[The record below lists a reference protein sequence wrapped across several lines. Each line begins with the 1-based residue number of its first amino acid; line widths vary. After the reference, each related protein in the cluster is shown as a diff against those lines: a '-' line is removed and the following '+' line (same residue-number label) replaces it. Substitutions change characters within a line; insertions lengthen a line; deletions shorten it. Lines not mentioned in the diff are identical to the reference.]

1 MCRFHLMSRQTRNF
15 NAAPHLALLA
25 VQVIFATWGIP
36 AKIALRQ
43 ITPFGLSAIR
53 VAAAAGA
60 FCVIARL
67 THNFKSIARKHW
79 PLLVAS
85 SLCGIV
91 FNQWLFVTGLSMTTV
106 INSVLITTAMPVF
119 TLVVG
124 SMTGIERP
132 SWRRLVGILT
142 AAAGVIYLISPARHD
157 VSAGSR
163 FGDLLILGS
172 AFIYGCYIVVSK
184 PLVETYGALP
194 TVTWI
199 FIVATVPTALVGA
212 LSLRHSSLAA
222 IDTQGWEAIIYI
234 VLVPTILAYYLLT
247 AALKEVPPSTVA
259 VYIYLQPLIA
269 FVVAPA
275 ILGEA
280 FTLRTAIAAA
290 LIFLGVAIT
299 TRRRKRRNRVIS
311 EIEISRP

>member
-1 MCRFHLMSRQTRNF
+1 MSRQTRNF
-15 NAAPHLALLA
+15 APGPHLALIA

-36 AKIALRQ
+36 AKIALRE

-53 VAAAAGA
+53 VAAAAAA
-60 FCVIARL
+60 FCLICKLTGKFKPIAR
-67 THNFKSIARKHW
+67 RHW
-79 PLLVAS
+79 LLLVAS
-85 SLCGIV
+85 SFCGIV
-91 FNQWLFVTGLSMTTV
+91 LNQWFFVTGLSMTTV

-124 SMTGIERP
+124 SVTGIERP
-132 SWRRLVGILT
+132 SRRRLIGILL
-142 AAAGVIYLISPARHD
+142 AAAGVIYLISPARQD
-157 VSAGSR
+157 ASAGSR

-199 FIVATVPTALVGA
+199 FIVATGPTALVGA

-222 IDTQGWEAIIYI
+222 IDTRGWEAIIYI

-269 FVVAPA
+269 FLVAPA

-280 FTLRTAIAAA
+280 FTLRTAIAAV

-299 TRRRKRRNRVIS
+299 TRRRKRRQTVIT

>member
-1 MCRFHLMSRQTRNF
+1 MSRQTRNF
-15 NAAPHLALLA
+15 NAAPHLALIA
-25 VQVIFATWGIP
+25 VQVIFGTWGIP
-36 AKIALRQ
+36 AKLALRE
-43 ITPFGLSAIR
+43 ITPFALSAIR
-53 VAAAAGA
+53 VAAAAVA

-67 THNFKSIARKHW
+67 TGNFKPIARRHW
-79 PLLVAS
+79 PLLLGS
-85 SLCGIV
+85 SFCGIV
-91 FNQWLFVTGLSMTTV
+91 LNQWFFVTGLTMTTV

-132 SWRRLVGILT
+132 SWRRLLGILL
-142 AAAGVIYLISPARHD
+142 AAAGVIYLISPARQD

-172 AFIYGCYIVVSK
+172 AFIYGCYIVISK

-199 FIVATVPTALVGA
+199 FIVATIPTAVVGA
-212 LSLRHSSLAA
+212 VSLRHSSLAT
-222 IDTQGWEAIIYI
+222 IDARGWEAIIYI

-280 FTLRTAIAAA
+280 FTWRIAIAAG

-299 TRRRKRRNRVIS
+299 TRRRQRREMMTS
-311 EIEISRP
+311 EIEISRS

>member
-1 MCRFHLMSRQTRNF
+1 
-15 NAAPHLALLA
+15 
-25 VQVIFATWGIP
+25 
-36 AKIALRQ
+36 
-43 ITPFGLSAIR
+43 
-53 VAAAAGA
+53 
-60 FCVIARL
+60 
-67 THNFKSIARKHW
+67 
-79 PLLVAS
+79 VAS
-85 SLCGIV
+85 SSCGIV
-91 FNQWLFVTGLSMTTV
+91 LNQWLFVTGLSMTTV
-106 INSVLITTAMPVF
+106 IHSVLITTAMPVF

-124 SMTGIERP
+124 SVTGIERP
-132 SWRRLVGILT
+132 SWRRLLGILL

-157 VSAGSR
+157 ASAGSR

-172 AFIYGCYIVVSK
+172 SFIYGCYIVISK

-199 FIVATVPTALVGA
+199 FIVATVPTSLVGV

-222 IDTQGWEAIIYI
+222 IDAQGWEAIIYI

-247 AALKEVPPSTVA
+247 AALKQVPPSTVA

-299 TRRRKRRNRVIS
+299 TRRRKRRDTVITKA
-311 EIEISRP
+311 EISRP

>member
-1 MCRFHLMSRQTRNF
+1 MSRLTRNR
-15 NAAPHLALLA
+15 NAAPHLALIA

-36 AKIALRQ
+36 AKLALLE
-43 ITPFGLSAIR
+43 ITPFALSAIR

-60 FCVIARL
+60 FAVIARL
-67 THNFKSIARKHW
+67 TGNFKPIARRHW
-79 PLLVAS
+79 PLLLAS
-85 SLCGIV
+85 SFCGIV
-91 FNQWLFVTGLSMTTV
+91 LNQWFFVTGLKMTTV

-124 SMTGIERP
+124 SLTGIERP
-132 SWRRLVGILT
+132 SWRRLLGILL
-142 AAAGVIYLISPARHD
+142 AAAGVVYLISPARQD

-172 AFIYGCYIVVSK
+172 AFIYGCYIVISK
-184 PLVETYGALP
+184 PLVEAYGALP
-194 TVTWI
+194 TITWI
-199 FIVATVPTALVGA
+199 FIVATLPTALVGA
-212 LSLRHSSLAA
+212 LSLRHSPLAA
-222 IDTQGWEAIIYI
+222 IDARTWGAIIYI

-280 FTLRTAIAAA
+280 FTARTAMAAV

-299 TRRRKRRNRVIS
+299 TRRRKRRDTVIT
-311 EIEISRP
+311 EIEISRS

>member
-1 MCRFHLMSRQTRNF
+1 MSKQTRNF
-15 NAAPHLALLA
+15 NAVPHLALIA

-53 VAAAAGA
+53 VAAAALA
-60 FCVIARL
+60 FCVIGKL
-67 THNFKSIARKHW
+67 TGNFKPIARRHW
-79 PLLVAS
+79 LLLLAS
-85 SLCGIV
+85 SFCGIV
-91 FNQWLFVTGLSMTTV
+91 LNQWLFVTGLSMTTV

-124 SMTGIERP
+124 SLTGIERP
-132 SWRRLVGILT
+132 SWRRLIGILL
-142 AAAGVIYLISPARHD
+142 AAAGVIYLISPARQD

-172 AFIYGCYIVVSK
+172 ALIYGCYIVVSK

-199 FIVATVPTALVGA
+199 FIVGTLPTALAGA
-212 LSLRHSSLAA
+212 LTLRHSSLAA
-222 IDTQGWEAIIYI
+222 IDTRGWEAIIYI
-234 VLVPTILAYYLLT
+234 VLIPTILAYYLLT

-269 FVVAPA
+269 FVIAPA
-275 ILGEA
+275 VLGEA
-280 FTLRTAIAAA
+280 FTLRTVIAAV

-299 TRRRKRRNRVIS
+299 TRRRKRRDSVIT
-311 EIEISRP
+311 EIDISKS